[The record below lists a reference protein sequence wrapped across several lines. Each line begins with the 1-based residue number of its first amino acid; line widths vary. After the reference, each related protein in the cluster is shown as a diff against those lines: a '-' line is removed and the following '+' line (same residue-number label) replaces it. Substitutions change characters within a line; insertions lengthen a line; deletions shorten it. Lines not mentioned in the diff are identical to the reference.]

1 MKDQHRLSRM
11 MRNGKNECFITLE
24 DHKTNFKNNPKERLI
39 TPAKNLE
46 NQIKPRD
53 SLRINQWNDV
63 SEVTERLLK
72 ITDKSRYKFASSSI
86 SEKLLANALNFV
98 KEITDISREGI
109 QIMYRARKLFLFGN
123 EKLWIKRGG
132 NRFYVPIVP
141 YNGAEVCKLLGIFML
156 NKISEKHNVNDLG
169 LYRDHGLAVFKN
181 ISAPEWERIKKK
193 FHSLFKKYGIEF
205 IIVMQQ
211 KSSRL
216 SRRHFQPQW
225 WNVQAI
231 LQTRLRNRLYQC
243 TIKPST
249 KHNQTATKN
258 NSNSTMIVQQLF

>member
-1 MKDQHRLSRM
+1 MKDQHSLSRM
-11 MRNGKNECFITLE
+11 IRNGKNECFITLE

-39 TPAKNLE
+39 NLAKNLE
-46 NQIKPRD
+46 NQIKPRY
-53 SLRINQWNDV
+53 SLRIKQWKDT
-63 SEVTERLLK
+63 SEVTERFVK
-72 ITDKSRYKFASSSI
+72 ITDKSRYKFASSCI

-109 QIMYRARKLFLFGN
+109 QIMYRARKSFLFGN

-132 NRFYVPIVP
+132 NRFYVTMVP
-141 YNGAEVCKLLGIFML
+141 YDGAKVCKLLGIFMF
-156 NKISEKHNVNDLG
+156 NKISEKLNINDLG

-193 FHSLFKKYGIEF
+193 FHSLFKNYGIEL

-216 SRRHFQPQW
+216 SQRHFQPQW
-225 WNVQAI
+225 WNLQAI
-231 LQTRLRNRLYQC
+231 LQTRQRNRLYQC

-258 NSNSTMIVQQLF
+258 NSNSTDFVQQLF